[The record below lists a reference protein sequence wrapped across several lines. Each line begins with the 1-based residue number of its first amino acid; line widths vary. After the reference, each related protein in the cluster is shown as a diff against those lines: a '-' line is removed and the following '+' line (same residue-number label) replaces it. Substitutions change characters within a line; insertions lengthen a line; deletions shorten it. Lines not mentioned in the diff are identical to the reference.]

1 MWRFRAVNKAAVAA
15 ALLLLGATSGAEDM
29 PGCSCSRADIL
40 RSIKTANTVFYGGIV
55 KASMDSKDAGHIR
68 IWAEPRQPIRGVHD
82 KAVPIVTT
90 RLQACGVPARIGN
103 HYLFVIPRRDAVVTR
118 CTGTALP
125 WDGEWREL
133 LYALVAV
140 EFSETNRAYVD
151 QWVGRM
157 DNRRSR
163 DEMQSFFDLIDALD
177 PDYAVHYEAD
187 RVTYRS
193 MTWVFSESGFTI
205 EWSQ

>member
-1 MWRFRAVNKAAVAA
+1 MLRAARRAGLAPVLLVLGAA
-15 ALLLLGATSGAEDM
+15 ANAQDM
-29 PGCSCSRADIL
+29 PGCNCSRDDIL
-40 RSIKTANTVFYGGIV
+40 QSIRTANTIFYGGIV
-55 KASMDSKDAGHIR
+55 KASMASKDAEHIR
-68 IWAEPRQPIRGVHD
+68 IWADTRQPIRGVHD

-90 RLQACGVPARIGN
+90 RLQACGVPARIGQ
-103 HYLFVIPRRDAVVTR
+103 HSLFVIPRRDAVITR

-133 LYALVAV
+133 IYALVTI
-140 EFSETNRAYVD
+140 EFSETNRAYINK
-151 QWVGRM
+151 WVGRM
-157 DNRRSR
+157 NDSRSR
-163 DEMQSFFDLIDALD
+163 ESMQDFFELIDALD